1 MKACVIGLSKE
12 EYQTLIPVL
21 HFLDVDW
28 SYDFDSSD
36 ILIAGASLSLDELI
50 KVGIPFISLKT
61 HDSTFDIEIGWL
73 RPLPWRQT
81 DILPIFHK
89 ILESRK
95 MPRQSG
101 VNLNLHVRHLESLL
115 IRQALVAS
123 KGVVSKAA
131 QMLQIQRTTLIEKMR
146 RYHIDKSEY

>member
-1 MKACVIGLSKE
+1 MKACVIGLSQQ

-21 HFLDVDW
+21 HFLEVDW
-28 SYDFDSSD
+28 SYEFDISD
-36 ILIAGASLSLDELI
+36 ILIAGADIPINDLS
-50 KVGIPFISLKT
+50 KAGIPFISLC
-61 HDSTFDIEIGWL
+61 DLPLNYDNELGWS
-73 RPLPWRQT
+73 RPLPWKQA
-81 DILPIFHK
+81 DIVPIFNK
-89 ILESRK
+89 ILESGK
-95 MPRQSG
+95 MPRQAG

-123 KGVVSKAA
+123 KGVVSQAA